1 MRFSP
6 ANHYPFHEGLNILCR
21 SLSSDTY
28 IFHLSFRVRDQSTPI
43 QYNRSVKLD
52 FMNEIVKQTEW

>member
-6 ANHYPFHEGLNILCR
+6 ASHYLFHEGLNILLR

-28 IFHLSFRVRDQSTPI
+28 IFHFFFRVRDHSTPI

-52 FMNEIVKQTEW
+52 FMNEIEKQTEW